1 MQDTAV
7 KKGTKP
13 EKPKKQKQ
21 PVSKKD
27 MTKAQYTWS
36 EMKRTKAGYFM
47 VAPFM
52 VMFLIF
58 TVFPVI
64 LSLLLSF
71 TSFNMLEWP
80 KWIGFDN
87 FIRMFL
93 DDDLFI
99 TALKNTLIFAVTTG
113 PASFLLSFIL
123 AWFINELPHK
133 LRTLVVFIFYAPGI
147 SGGAASIFLLIFQ
160 GDIYGYANGW
170 LMKLGLISEPI
181 IFFQNETYIMPLMI
195 FISIW
200 TSLGISFLSFIA
212 GLQSIDRAQ
221 FEAGAVDGIK
231 NRWQEVWFITLPNM
245 KSMLMFGAVMA
256 ITGAFGFGAI
266 VTQLCGTPSVNYC
279 AWTLAHHMGE
289 YMTTRF
295 EFGYA
300 SALALIQFILVFGA
314 NKLINQMLAKVGQ

>member
-7 KKGTKP
+7 KKGLKP
-13 EKPKKQKQ
+13 GKPKKSKE

-52 VMFLIF
+52 IMFFIF

-113 PASFLLSFIL
+113 PASFILSFIL
-123 AWFINELPHK
+123 AWFINELPHN
-133 LRTLVVFIFYAPGI
+133 LRTFVVFIFYAPGI
-147 SGGAASIFLLIFQ
+147 SGGAASIFMLIFQ

-170 LMKLGLISEPI
+170 LMKLGLITEPI
-181 IFFQNETYIMPLMI
+181 LFFQNETYIMPLMI

-231 NRWQEVWFITLPNM
+231 NRWQELYYITLPSM
-245 KSMLMFGAVMA
+245 KPQLMFGAVMA
-256 ITGAFGFGAI
+256 ITGAFGFGGI
-266 VTQLCGTPSVNYC
+266 VTALCGFPSVDY
-279 AWTLAHHMGE
+279 AAHTIMHHLEDYGGQ
-289 YMTTRF
+289 RF
-295 EFGYA
+295 EVGYS
-300 SALALIQFILVFGA
+300 SAIATILFFMMIGANALIK
-314 NKLINQMLAKVGQ
+314 KLLSKVGQ

>member
-7 KKGTKP
+7 KPVSKP
-13 EKPKKQKQ
+13 EKPKKSKKQ
-21 PVSKKD
+21 VSKRD
-27 MTKAQYTWS
+27 MTKWQYTWS

-52 VMFLIF
+52 LMFTVF

-64 LSLLLSF
+64 LSIVLSF

-80 KWIGFDN
+80 KFIWFDN
-87 FIRMFL
+87 YIRMFL

-133 LRTLVVFIFYAPGI
+133 LRTVVVFIFYAPGI
-147 SGGAASIFLLIFQ
+147 SGGATTIFQLFFQ
-160 GDIYGYANGW
+160 GDIYGYVNGW
-170 LMKLGLISEPI
+170 LMKMGIITEPI
-181 IFFQNETYIMPLMI
+181 VFFQNETYIMPLMI

-200 TSLGISFLSFIA
+200 TSLGITFLSFIA

-231 NRWQEVWFITLPNM
+231 NRWQEVWYITLPNM

-266 VTQLCGTPSVNYC
+266 VSALCGTPSVNYC

-300 SALALIQFILVFGA
+300 SALALVQFILVFGA
-314 NKLINQMLAKVGQ
+314 NQLINKMLAKVGQ

>member
-1 MQDTAV
+1 MQDTAIKKSNKPV
-7 KKGTKP
+7 KRN
-13 EKPKKQKQ
+13 KKE
-21 PVSKKD
+21 PIAKKD
-27 MTKAQYTWS
+27 MTKWQYTKS

-47 VAPFM
+47 TAPFLL
-52 VMFLIF
+52 MFFVF
-58 TVFPVI
+58 TVIPVV
-64 LSLLLSF
+64 LSILLSF
-71 TSFNMLEWP
+71 TSFNMFEWP

-87 FIRMFL
+87 YIRMFL

-99 TALKNTLIFAVTTG
+99 TAFKNTLIFAFTTG

-123 AWFINELPHK
+123 AWFINELPPRV
-133 LRTLVVFIFYAPGI
+133 RTFVVFIFYAPSI
-147 SGGAASIFLLIFQ
+147 AGGAAGIFQLIFKN
-160 GDIYGYANGW
+160 DIYGYANGW
-170 LMKLGLISEPI
+170 LMKLGIITEPI
-181 IFFQNETYIMPLMI
+181 LWFQNETYVVPLMI

-212 GLQSIDRAQ
+212 GFQGIDRAQ

-231 NRWQEVWFITLPNM
+231 NRWQEVWYITLPNM

-256 ITGAFGFGAI
+256 ITNAFGFGAI

-279 AWTLAHHMGE
+279 AWTLTHHLTE

-300 SALALIQFILVFGA
+300 SAIALVMFILMFGA
-314 NKLINQMLAKVGQ
+314 NKLVNKMLAKV

>member
-7 KKGTKP
+7 IKGTKP
-13 EKPKKQKQ
+13 EKPKKQKT
-21 PVSKKD
+21 PVSKRD

-52 VMFLIF
+52 VMFFIF
-58 TVFPVI
+58 TVLPVI
-64 LSLLLSF
+64 LSIVLSF

-80 KWIGFDN
+80 KFIGFDN
-87 FIRMFL
+87 YIRMFL

-123 AWFINELPHK
+123 AWFINELPPK
-133 LRTLVVFIFYAPGI
+133 LRTVVVFIFYAPGI
-147 SGGAASIFLLIFQ
+147 SGGAASIFQLIFQ

-170 LMKLGLISEPI
+170 LMNLGLISEPI
-181 IFFQNETYIMPLMI
+181 LFFQNETYIMPLMI

-212 GLQSIDRAQ
+212 GLSTVLSLRRVLLTALRT
-221 FEAGAVDGIK
+221 GG
-231 NRWQEVWFITLPNM
+231 RRYGTLHFP
-245 KSMLMFGAVMA
+245 
-256 ITGAFGFGAI
+256 T
-266 VTQLCGTPSVNYC
+266 
-279 AWTLAHHMGE
+279 
-289 YMTTRF
+289 
-295 EFGYA
+295 
-300 SALALIQFILVFGA
+300 
-314 NKLINQMLAKVGQ
+314 